1 MKIKFLVLLT
11 VTNIVLVG
19 CDSIKKQSNLSLK
32 GQEQGFELLNQY
44 MTALTQLKQFNGVLL
59 VEDSAGH
66 VFSKAYNIEAE
77 IPTLKISVQ
86 HQFDLR
92 SIAKLFA
99 KASLVKLEHE
109 GKLAFDQ
116 KLSDFFPDFPR
127 GDEITIS
134 HLMHHQSGLGREL
147 SNFDGNT
154 AELSPEEV
162 VELIKQEKLEFEPGT
177 DTRYSNSGF
186 QLLYK
191 IIGDVNGGTYADYL
205 RNNFFDP
212 LKMKNSGS
220 HYLDPKGQLN
230 KYAFGHTEKNDSIQ
244 FVGENES
251 DMQQGHTFSTVEDMK
266 KFLDFITEHRLYN
279 ELAEDNIITHAGGTK
294 GKRAWVYT
302 DLQKGYKIIFLANYD
317 NIPFSRLTKDLIAIM
332 NGDEVEIPKEVNRK
346 AIEVPSSI
354 LEKYVGTY
362 DFIDAGHIVIEVKLE
377 EDQLN
382 GYQKGN
388 FAGELIPENDS
399 TFFWDPKSKES
410 FVFTTDANGNPIALM
425 DFQGVRWE
433 GVLVD

>member
-1 MKIKFLVLLT
+1 MKVKSVILLAF
-11 VTNIVLVG
+11 VG
-19 CDSIKKQSNLSLK
+19 LSLVYCK
-32 GQEQGFELLNQY
+32 EDRESDNKINQPTSFTILDTY
-44 MTALTQLKQFNGVLL
+44 MTALTDLKQFNGVLL

-77 IPTLKISVQ
+77 IPTLKVSVQ

-116 KLSDFFPDFPR
+116 KLSDFFPEFPR
-127 GDEITIS
+127 GDEITIDQ
-134 HLMHHQSGLGREL
+134 LMHHQSGLGREFK
-147 SNFDGNT
+147 NYEGKGID
-154 AELSPEEV
+154 LSPEQV
-162 VELIKQEKLEFEPGT
+162 VELAHQEKLEFEPGS
-177 DTRYSNSGF
+177 DSRYSNIGF

-191 IIGDVNGGTYADYL
+191 IIGEKSGGTYANYL

-244 FVGENES
+244 LVGEDES

-266 KFLDFITEHRLYN
+266 KFLDFITENKLYN

-317 NIPFSRLTKDLIAIM
+317 NIPFSNLTKDLISIM
-332 NGDEVEIPKEVNRK
+332 DGGDVEIPKEVNRK

-362 DFIDAGHIVIEVKLE
+362 DFVDAGHIVISVKLE
-377 EDQLN
+377 EGKLN
-382 GYQKGN
+382 AYQKGN

-410 FVFTTDANGNPIALM
+410 FIFTKDKEGNSIALM
-425 DFQGVRWE
+425 DFQGVRWQGILIE
-433 GVLVD
+433 